1 MIGAILSFLGSGAF
15 GSIAGIFGNWLN
27 QRQIRQTKQM
37 EMDHEVTMARVNIE
51 ALKAKTDASI
61 KITEAKVKGVVDLEE
76 AKAYTTNI
84 VVGNQK
90 SFSDKWLD
98 KMLEATGWW
107 RIIAYPFAGFL
118 MTFFGLTEVIKGLMR
133 PTLTLAFTAGF
144 GLIAYVSY
152 NIIEARGI
160 EHISIEQAILYF
172 TLAVDTCILLTTTCV
187 TWWYADRRMAKTLAR
202 MTEKR
207 LEMNKPVM
215 PGIEIESERRI
226 EE

>member
-1 MIGAILSFLGSGAF
+1 MIGTILSFLGSGVVGNLF
-15 GSIAGIFGNWLN
+15 GILGNWLN

-37 EMDHEVTMARVNIE
+37 EMEHEIGMARVNIE
-51 ALKAKTDASI
+51 VLKAKTDASI

-98 KMLEATGWW
+98 KMLEVTGWA
-107 RIIAYPFAGFL
+107 RIFAYPFAGFL

-144 GLIAYVSY
+144 GLIAYTSY
-152 NIIEARGI
+152 GIIQARGI

-207 LEMNKPVM
+207 LEMNRPALPEV
-215 PGIEIESERRI
+215 EFENERPI
-226 EE
+226 DK

>member
-37 EMDHEVTMARVNIE
+37 EMDHEVNMARVNIE

-61 KITEAKVKGVVDLEE
+61 KITEAKVKGTVELEE
-76 AKAYTTNI
+76 SKAYTTNI

-98 KMLEATGWW
+98 KLLETKGWL
-107 RIIAYPFAGFL
+107 RIFTIPFAAFL

-133 PTLTLAFTAGF
+133 PSLTLAFTAGYAI
-144 GLIAYVSY
+144 IAYFSY
-152 NIIEARGI
+152 QVLSVRGI
-160 EHISIEQAILYF
+160 EHIPVEQAMLYF

-207 LEMNKPVM
+207 LELNDK
-215 PGIEIESERRI
+215 
-226 EE
+226 